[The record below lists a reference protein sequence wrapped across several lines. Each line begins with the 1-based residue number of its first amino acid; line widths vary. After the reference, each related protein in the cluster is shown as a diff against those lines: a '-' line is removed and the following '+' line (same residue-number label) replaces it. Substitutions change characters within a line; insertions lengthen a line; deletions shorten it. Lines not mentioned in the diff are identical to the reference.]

1 MAGWGAGAKK
11 EKPPLCIVTWGL
23 VGCPKAGGFRGKLFA
38 DDQLGRSWG
47 GAGIGASKE
56 LPRSLYCVCD
66 DTTCTARYDLCN
78 VKAVNYHMRQC
89 DPNATNLRIIP
100 THPAPTY
107 LNILASSIQLRS
119 TPTNSVL

>member
-1 MAGWGAGAKK
+1 MAGWGGGKKGKASTLYSNVGAGW
-11 EKPPLCIVTWGL
+11 LS
-23 VGCPKAGGFRGKLFA
+23 KAGGFRGKLFA
-38 DDQLGRSWG
+38 DDQPGRSWG

-78 VKAVNYHMRQC
+78 VKAVNYHVRQC